1 MKHILQSNRHYILHK
16 RYQYNIEQLRMI
28 LQINKLIKIK
38 ADTSKA
44 IMIINKN
51 TLKKEIDNFMQ
62 ENNIKQKKYV
72 PTCTKIIQQKL
83 QKCNSVADKRP
94 NKY

>member
-1 MKHILQSNRHYILHK
+1 
-16 RYQYNIEQLRMI
+16 MI

-94 NKY
+94 NKYLVNIKPTASKLNIYIKNAQRQ